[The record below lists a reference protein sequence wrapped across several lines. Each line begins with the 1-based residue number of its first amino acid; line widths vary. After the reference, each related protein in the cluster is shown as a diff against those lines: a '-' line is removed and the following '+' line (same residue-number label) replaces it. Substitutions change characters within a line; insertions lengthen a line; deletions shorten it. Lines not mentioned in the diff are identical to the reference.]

1 MDCFFF
7 TGLRRRAFTLIELLV
22 VIAIIGVLVGLLLP
36 AVQQAREAARRSSCT
51 NKMKQIGLALHNYSD
66 VNKRF
71 PEGARLI
78 GAGADWSSS
87 VLCGTHGTLYQ
98 GPPWTVMILPMIEES
113 TRFDDFHLDE
123 VFNGFDLY
131 PPLGGSNVNSDA
143 WLRPMS
149 GYQCPSNPGSTSDAN
164 NLDYFGVQGG
174 GPLSEKWSCGSTS
187 STRFFYNNG
196 VLFVRSKTKFQ
207 DITDGTSKTFMVGES
222 KYMPTQDGQDTEGPC
237 GGTRAYMGW
246 ASGMHTSPTAA
257 HPVTMAAMVI
267 GINPN
272 DTYGGLTQ
280 TKECSSRMF
289 GSLHPGGCNFTLADG
304 SVRFVSETTSISL
317 LQDLAVRNDGDV
329 VGDF

>member
-1 MDCFFF
+1 MPFFSF
-7 TGLRRRAFTLIELLV
+7 PGSRRRAFTLIELLV

-51 NKMKQIGLALHNYSD
+51 NKMKQIGLALHNYAD
-66 VNKRF
+66 ANKRF
-71 PEGARLI
+71 PEGARLL
-78 GAGADWSSS
+78 GAGANWSSS
-87 VLCGTHGTLYQ
+87 VFCGTSGSGFQ
-98 GPPWTVMILPMIEES
+98 GPPWTVTILPQLEEV
-113 TRFDDFHLDE
+113 TRFDEFNTETAFSSFH
-123 VFNGFDLY
+123 
-131 PPLGGSNVNSDA
+131 NVQTSSANRA
-143 WLRPMS
+143 GWVRPMS
-149 GYQCPSNPGSTSDAN
+149 GYQCPSNPGSTADTN

-174 GPLSEKWSCGSTS
+174 GPASAKLSCGSS
-187 STRFFYNNG
+187 SGTRLFFNNG
-196 VLFVRSKTKFQ
+196 VLYVRSKTQFR

-222 KYMPTQDGQDTEGPC
+222 KYMPTEPAMWTTGAC
-237 GGTRAYMGW
+237 GGTNGYFGW
-246 ASGMHTSPTAA
+246 ASGMHTSSSNTA

-280 TKECSSRMF
+280 TKECLSRMF